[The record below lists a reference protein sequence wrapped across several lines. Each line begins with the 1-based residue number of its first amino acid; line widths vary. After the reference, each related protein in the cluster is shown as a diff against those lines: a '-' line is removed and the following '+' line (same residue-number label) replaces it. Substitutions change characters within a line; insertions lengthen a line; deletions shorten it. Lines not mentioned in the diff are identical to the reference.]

1 MKPKFWQT
9 RRFKLLQDEWY
20 KRIENDAEK
29 IINGEHVLKQR
40 ASNSYRSINRI
51 ARENKQ
57 RYYELL
63 GSYFHK
69 EAFQD
74 GVEKLVMERK
84 ANGITIRLISE
95 ELKRIGERC
104 HRETIRHI
112 IQKYEKKWGIKR
124 GK

>member
-1 MKPKFWQT
+1 MRLKFWQT
-9 RRFKLLQDEWY
+9 KRFKSLQNEWY
-20 KRIENDAEK
+20 KKLDNDAEK

-40 ASNSYRSINRI
+40 ASNSYRSISRI

-69 EAFQD
+69 EDFID

-84 ANGITIRLISE
+84 SNGVSIKLISD
-95 ELKRIGERC
+95 ELRLIGERC

-112 IQKYEKKWGIKR
+112 IQKYEKKWDIKR